1 MQVVGKRH
9 YGRKALEP
17 GGGGGGDLSGL
28 TREDFRPVLLRK
40 GNVPLDAK
48 GRATVDVPLSDN
60 LSGFRLVAIATDGS
74 QYFGTG
80 ETTVRTVQDL
90 GVFAGMPELVR
101 TGDTYDARFTL
112 RNGTDKPMEVT
123 ATPTLSPAVATAP
136 PLTVTIPAGAAVP
149 ISWSMTAP
157 EKAGPIAWT
166 VEAVSKKGKARDRLV
181 FEQTVEPAVP
191 VETWAASLFR
201 VGPNTTLP
209 IAIPAGALP
218 GGYVDIAQIGRAH
231 V

>member
-1 MQVVGKRH
+1 MDAMRGDRPLDVLHSTGQVPVVGKRH

-17 GGGGGGDLSGL
+17 GGGGCGDLSGL
-28 TREDFRPVLLRK
+28 TREDFRPVLLWK

-112 RNGTDKPMEVT
+112 RHGTDTAMEVT
-123 ATPTLSPAVATAP
+123 ANATLSPAVATAP
-136 PLTVTIPAGAAVP
+136 PLPVTIPARGADPHSCAMP
-149 ISWSMTAP
+149 TPATPSPNPSNRAP
-157 EKAGPIAWT
+157 AYT
-166 VEAVSKKGKARDRLV
+166 
-181 FEQTVEPAVP
+181 
-191 VETWAASLFR
+191 
-201 VGPNTTLP
+201 NTQP
-209 IAIPAGALP
+209 
-218 GGYVDIAQIGRAH
+218 
-231 V
+231 